1 MSNKEPLTEEQ
12 RELAAKNH
20 NLIYT
25 YAYKKNISLEDY
37 YGTLA
42 IGLCKAAKVFDK
54 DKGNFSNIA
63 FSCMENEL
71 YDYWKSTRKKSSI
84 PENLMLSYDAPKEWE
99 DSDGKNGLL
108 ESIPDYR
115 TNDSMMYAVIS
126 YEFIEKLTEKEKIIV
141 RLLMDGLT
149 HVEIANELGCKR
161 QNVDY
166 RVKRIR
172 EKANDCLNYK

>member
-1 MSNKEPLTEEQ
+1 MSNKEPLTKEQ

-71 YDYWKSTRKKSSI
+71 YDYWRSLQKKSSI
-84 PENLMLSYDAPKEWE
+84 PENLILSYDATKEQG
-99 DSDGKNGLL
+99 DSDSQINLL
-108 ESIPDYR
+108 ENISDCHA
-115 TNDSMMYAVIS
+115 NDSMMYAIILS
-126 YEFIEKLTEKEKIIV
+126 ELMGELTDKEKMIV
-141 RLLMDGLT
+141 WYLMSGLT
-149 HVEIANELGCKR
+149 HNEIAEKIECKR
-161 QNVDY
+161 QSVSYHIKQIRKKVDHY
-166 RVKRIR
+166 LS
-172 EKANDCLNYK
+172 NN